1 MKPQWLM
8 SVSALFLLILT
19 GCTLPLS
26 MDPPEKVALVQVQQH
41 PYRAGLYISQELKDM
56 VHVVNTSP
64 VDRMSY
70 PIGDQT
76 RQIFQINLPAVF
88 QEVIEVDSKM
98 PSQTVDVTIV
108 PSIVKFE
115 AKVPMPAYNPYE
127 ANMTYHVDVYNK
139 LGEKIF
145 SQAAIGQAQ
154 SSKGL
159 MSGFSARKICAAVAQ
174 TAMNDSAR
182 QIMEGLAEAEELQN
196 P

>member
-8 SVSALFLLILT
+8 VVSALFLSILA

-41 PYRAGLYISQELKDM
+41 PYRAGLYISQELKDA

-70 PIGDQT
+70 PIGDQS

-88 QEVIEVDSKM
+88 QEVIEVDSKT
-98 PSQTVDVTIV
+98 PSQTVDVIIV

-127 ANMTYHVDVYNK
+127 ANMTYHVDVYDK
-139 LGEKIF
+139 SGEKIF
-145 SQAAIGQAQ
+145 AQTAIGKAQ

-159 MSGFSARKICAAVAQ
+159 MSGFSARKISATVAQ
-174 TAMNDSAR
+174 TAMNDSAK